1 LSEPNSETKAEAHG
15 ESEARRSPRPEVQ
28 RTPLYDEH
36 VALGA
41 RMVEFAGWSMPVQ
54 YTSILAEHAAVRTA
68 AGLFDVSHMGEIEI
82 SGPNAEALC
91 AKLFTNDARVLAP
104 GQAQYSLI
112 PTEDGFVVDDIIVY
126 RLAPERFLVCV
137 NASNAAKDL
146 AWILAHPM
154 EGAVVTDRSDR
165 TALIAVQGPKAVGI
179 LDRIAPGAASLGRFA
194 CEERDL
200 GGVRVVIARTGY
212 TGEDGA
218 EIFCPTESAVALWR
232 MLLETGKD
240 DGLMPCGLGA
250 RDTLRIEAALPLYGH
265 ELGGDISPYEV
276 RVGWAVKRNRPD
288 MIGYEALGRAATSAP
303 RRLVGLLVEGGIAR
317 EGAPVFT
324 AGQQDAAGHVTSGTH
339 SPTLGRAVAM
349 ALVTKEAAAA
359 AASTGGAFEVEV
371 RGKRR
376 AAPVTGLPF
385 CVKRPQLQ

>member
-1 LSEPNSETKAEAHG
+1 LSADTTTEVLRTQPAEI
-15 ESEARRSPRPEVQ
+15 R
-28 RTPLYDEH
+28 RTPLYDDH

-54 YTSILAEHAAVRTA
+54 YSSILAEHAAVRNA

-82 SGPNAEALC
+82 AGPKAETLC

-112 PTEDGFVVDDIIVY
+112 ATEDGTVVDDIIVY

-146 AWILAHPM
+146 AWILARPM
-154 EGAVVTDRSDR
+154 EGATVTDLSDR

-179 LDRIAPGAASLGRFA
+179 VERIAPGVSSLARFA
-194 CEERDL
+194 CSEREL
-200 GGVRVVIARTGY
+200 GGVRVVVARTGY
-212 TGEDGA
+212 TGEDGV
-218 EIFCPTESAVALWR
+218 EVFCPAETAVALWR
-232 MLLETGKD
+232 MLLETGKE
-240 DGLMPCGLGA
+240 DGLIACGLGA
-250 RDTLRIEAALPLYGH
+250 RDTLRVEAALPLYGH

-288 MIGYEALGRAATSAP
+288 MVGYAALERAAKAAP
-303 RRLVGLLVEGGIAR
+303 RRLVGLFVEGGIAR
-317 EGAPVFT
+317 EGAPVFL
-324 AGQQDAAGHVTSGTH
+324 AGGSEPVGHVTSGTH
-339 SPTLGRAVAM
+339 SPSLGRPIAM
-349 ALVTKEAAAA
+349 ALVTKQAATAA
-359 AASTGGAFEVEV
+359 VSAPAPAFEVEV

-385 CVKRPQLQ
+385 CVKRPQS

>member
-1 LSEPNSETKAEAHG
+1 LSAETKI
-15 ESEARRSPRPEVQ
+15 EAR

-41 RMVEFAGWSMPVQ
+41 RMVEFAGWAMPVQ
-54 YTSILAEHAAVRTA
+54 YASILAEHQAVRNA

-91 AKLFTNDARVLAP
+91 AKLFTNDARALAT

-112 PTEDGFVVDDIIVY
+112 PTEEGTVVDDIIVY

-137 NASNAAKDL
+137 NASNAAKDF
-146 AWILAHPM
+146 AWIQARPM
-154 EGAVVTDRSDR
+154 EGASVTDVSDR
-165 TALIAVQGPKAVGI
+165 TALIAVQGPKAVAI
-179 LDRIAPGAASLGRFA
+179 VERIAPGVASLARFA
-194 CEERDL
+194 CSEREL
-200 GGVRVVIARTGY
+200 GGVRVVVARTGY
-212 TGEDGA
+212 TGEDGV
-218 EIFCPTESAVALWR
+218 EVFCPAEAAVALWR
-232 MLLETGKD
+232 MLLETGRE
-240 DGLMPCGLGA
+240 DGIVPCGLGA

-288 MIGYEALGRAATSAP
+288 MVGYEALERASKSAP
-303 RRLVGLLVEGGIAR
+303 RRLIGLLVEGGIAR
-317 EGAPVFT
+317 EGAPVFPSGSSE
-324 AGQQDAAGHVTSGTH
+324 AVGIVTSGTH
-339 SPTLGRAVAM
+339 SPTLGRPIAM

-359 AASTGGAFEVEV
+359 AASSSASGPAAAAFEVEV

-385 CVKRPQLQ
+385 CVKRPQLS

>member
-1 LSEPNSETKAEAHG
+1 LSTDPTIET
-15 ESEARRSPRPEVQ
+15 RRTPQPSDVR

-41 RMVEFAGWSMPVQ
+41 RMVEFAGWAMPVQ
-54 YTSILAEHAAVRTA
+54 YTSILAEHHAVRNA
-68 AGLFDVSHMGEIEI
+68 AGIFDVSHMGEIEI

-91 AKLFTNDARVLAP
+91 AKLFTNDARALAI

-112 PTEDGFVVDDIIVY
+112 PTEEGTVVDDIIVY
-126 RLAPERFLVCV
+126 RLATDRFLVCV

-146 AWILAHPM
+146 AWIVARPM
-154 EGAVVTDRSDR
+154 DGANVSDLSDR

-179 LDRIAPGAASLGRFA
+179 VERIAPGVSQLARFA
-194 CEERDL
+194 CSERDL

-212 TGEDGA
+212 TGEDGV
-218 EIFCPTESAVALWR
+218 EIFCPAESAVALWNT
-232 MLLETGKD
+232 LLERGKD
-240 DGLMPCGLGA
+240 DGLLPCGLGA

-288 MIGYEALGRAATSAP
+288 MVGFEALERAAKSAP
-303 RRLVGLLVEGGIAR
+303 RRLVGLFVEGGIAR

-324 AGQQDAAGHVTSGTH
+324 SGGSEQVGIVTSGTH
-339 SPTLGRAVAM
+339 SPTLGKAVAL
-349 ALVTKEAAAA
+349 ALVTKEAAASVK
-359 AASTGGAFEVEV
+359 ASPEPGAGSGTFEVEV

>member
-1 LSEPNSETKAEAHG
+1 VSAETKI
-15 ESEARRSPRPEVQ
+15 EAR
-28 RTPLYDEH
+28 RTPLYEEH
-36 VALGA
+36 VGLGA
-41 RMVEFAGWSMPVQ
+41 RMVEFAGWAMPVQ
-54 YTSILAEHAAVRTA
+54 YASILAEHQAVRNA

-91 AKLFTNDARVLAP
+91 AKLFTNDARALAT

-112 PTEDGFVVDDIIVY
+112 PTEDGTVVDDIIVY

-146 AWILAHPM
+146 AWIQARPM
-154 EGAVVTDRSDR
+154 DGANVTDLSDR
-165 TALIAVQGPKAVGI
+165 TALIAVQGPKAVAI
-179 LDRIAPGAASLGRFA
+179 VERIAPGVASLARFA
-194 CEERDL
+194 CSEREL
-200 GGVRVVIARTGY
+200 GGVRVVVARTGY
-212 TGEDGA
+212 TGEDGV
-218 EIFCPTESAVALWR
+218 EVFCPAESAVALWR
-232 MLLETGKD
+232 MLLETGKE
-240 DGLMPCGLGA
+240 DGIVPCGLGA

-288 MIGYEALGRAATSAP
+288 MVGYEALERASKSAP
-303 RRLVGLLVEGGIAR
+303 RRLVGLFVEGGIAR
-317 EGAPVFT
+317 EGAPVFSSGASEP
-324 AGQQDAAGHVTSGTH
+324 AGIVTSGTH
-339 SPTLGRAVAM
+339 SPTLGRPIAM

-359 AASTGGAFEVEV
+359 ASSAAAPAFEVEV

-385 CVKRPQLQ
+385 CVKRPQS